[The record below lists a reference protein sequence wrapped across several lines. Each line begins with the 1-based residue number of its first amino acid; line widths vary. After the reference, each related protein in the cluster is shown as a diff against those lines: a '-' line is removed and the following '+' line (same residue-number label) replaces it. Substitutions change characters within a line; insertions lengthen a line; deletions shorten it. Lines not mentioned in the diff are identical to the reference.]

1 MLLKPPFENL
11 YLRAFGLRKVWGPL
25 RLPPAVFEAFLAAP
39 YDPSPG
45 FVLPPK
51 WKRREH
57 DHPRYARFCYALAKG
72 TGARRILE
80 VGSSAGGTTA
90 GWALA
95 LAEAGTEPTPPH
107 LVCVDNDSYD
117 EGVYPKLTGENIE
130 RVGLKLRRVTFH
142 NGDSGTLLAE
152 IHDRYRHYFDIF
164 LVDAN
169 HTYEGALADMENG
182 LPMVAP
188 GGWVVVH
195 DVDRARRMSEA
206 TAAHPAPVYDAFREF
221 AGRHGC
227 EWCIL
232 GFIRKHLGVAR
243 TPA

>member
-1 MLLKPPFENL
+1 VLLKPPFENW
-11 YLRAFGLRKVWGPL
+11 YLRTFGLRKVQGKL
-25 RLPPAVFEAFLAAP
+25 RLPPEVFETFLGAP
-39 YDPSPG
+39 YDPSPD

-57 DHPRYARFCYALAKG
+57 DHPRYARFCYALAKA
-72 TGARRILE
+72 TGARHILE

-90 GWALA
+90 GWARA
-95 LAEAGTEPTPPH
+95 LAEGASESAPPH
-107 LVCVDNDSYD
+107 LVCVDNDSYN

-152 IHDRYRHYFDIF
+152 IRDRYKHYFDIY

-169 HTYEGALADMENG
+169 HTYEGALADLENG

-195 DVDRARRMSEA
+195 DVDRSRRMSEA
-206 TAAHPAPVYDAFREF
+206 TAEHPAPVYEAVERFALSHEF
-221 AGRHGC
+221 DH
-227 EWCIL
+227 CIV
-232 GFIRKHLGVAR
+232 GFVRKHLAIVQVRG
-243 TPA
+243 

>member
-11 YLRAFGLRKVWGPL
+11 YLRSLGVRKVWGGL
-25 RLPPAVFEAFLAAP
+25 RLPPEVFAAFLAAP
-39 YDPSPG
+39 YDPSPD
-45 FVLPPK
+45 FVLPAK

-57 DHPRYARFCYALAKG
+57 DHPRYARFCYALAKA
-72 TGARRILE
+72 TAARRILE

-90 GWALA
+90 GWARA
-95 LAEAGTEPTPPH
+95 LAEAGTEPAPPH

-130 RVGLKLRRVTFH
+130 RAGLKLRRVTFH
-142 NGDSGTLLAE
+142 TGDSGTLLAE
-152 IHDRYRHYFDIF
+152 IRDRYRQYFDIF

-169 HTYEGALADMENG
+169 HTYEGALADLENG

-188 GGWVVVH
+188 GGWIVVH
-195 DVDRARRMSEA
+195 DVDRSRRMTEA
-206 TAAHPAPVYDAFREF
+206 TAEHPAPVYDAFMEF
-221 AGRHGC
+221 AGRHRC

-232 GFIRKHLGVAR
+232 GFIRKHLAVAR
-243 TPA
+243 VPG